1 MPVEALSV
9 QVGANIDDL
18 LKQMKLAGKSLQD
31 FKDQAARFKSAL
43 STATDPA
50 SVIRLNKAIDAAN
63 AKIRAIQ
70 GAGVSTGK
78 GLEGLSNS
86 SNRAGESL
94 TNLGRIAQDAP
105 FGFIGIQNNI
115 NPLLESFQRLKVET
129 GSTGGALKA
138 LAGSLTGAAGIG
150 LAVSVVTGL
159 LTVLSQQGFFKTE
172 KAADKAAESLKTFKD
187 SLKDTEASALSTGI
201 KLQSFIDIAKNGDLP
216 QKQRNE
222 ALEEANKILGQYGEK
237 LTLANIATAAIT
249 EQTKKFTEA
258 TVQQALAAKFADR
271 AADLIIQQRD
281 ASKVYGAELK
291 KLNEERDRF
300 NKSFTSNAGASEAA
314 AARLQQ
320 SARSLQ
326 DQEKAVAGAANNY
339 KAITGDVKEISA
351 QLNAAQ
357 LASTNLFG
365 ELGERSKAKKAK
377 KDVETVKDVLAEL
390 QREISFLNQIE
401 LTFGTN
407 EAPAKIKEIES
418 TVKKLVKDFK
428 VDPQDTIVQKLLTG
442 GKFFNI
448 VQGLNIPGIQG
459 LTDQVFK
466 TIETEFNSGTVPT
479 ITIPLNIQTA
489 IQGLN
494 EGQQGE
500 IQKFLTDATS
510 EVEGAL
516 EGLFENIGTTIG
528 NTLGR
533 ALAGSASIGDL
544 FKGIFNQLG
553 ASMQELGKFFI
564 QTGIQIKLI
573 KAFLIKNPALA
584 IAGGIALVALGSLI
598 QAKTNVPGFATGGTA
613 PGGSILVG
621 ERGPEIITAP
631 RGATITPNAQTNAI
645 LNGGNSGG
653 TVVFKIQGRELV
665 GILNNTNA
673 SLSRSGQN

>member
-1 MPVEALSV
+1 MPVEALKV
-9 QVGANIDDL
+9 EATYVGASLDKG
-18 LKQMKLAGKSLQD
+18 LKDAQKQLA
-31 FKDQAARFKSAL
+31 A
-43 STATDPA
+43 TA
-50 SVIRLNKAIDAAN
+50 KEAN
-63 AKIRAIQ
+63 ALDSSLARGLKK
-70 GAGVSTGK
+70 GSNEAGQ
-78 GLEGLSNS
+78 
-86 SNRAGESL
+86 SL
-94 TNLGRIAQDAP
+94 VNLGRIAQDAP

-115 NPLLESFQRLKVET
+115 NPLLESFGRLKTET

-138 LAGSLTGAAGIG
+138 LASGLVGAGGIG
-150 LAVSVVTGL
+150 LAVSVITSAITFATMGFRAWTGSVKENKEAIDKTKSAYDSIISSL
-159 LTVLSQQGFFKTE
+159 GEEQVKIDKIVSALKTE
-172 KAADKAAESLKTFKD
+172 TLTRDQRRNAIEQLQKAAPAYFATLNKETASIAQITSAYDKFSQSIIKSIEARVREKELITVTEEILKLQDKATKLGQDEVLINGKLVKVNRQRFDANSESLSTQ
-187 SLKDTEASALSTGI
+187 EAYNATL
-201 KLQSFIDIAKNGDLP
+201 NG
-216 QKQRNE
+216 
-222 ALEEANKILGQYGEK
+222 
-237 LTLANIATAAIT
+237 TLALTT
-249 EQTKKFTEA
+249 EENKR
-258 TVQQALAAKFADR
+258 LI
-271 AADLIIQQRD
+271 DLQKTRQNLLKLVTD
-281 ASKVYGAELK
+281 ASGA
-291 KLNEERDRF
+291 DPF
-300 NKSFTSNAGASEAA
+300 
-314 AARLQQ
+314 
-320 SARSLQ
+320 
-326 DQEKAVAGAANNY
+326 
-339 KAITGDVKEISA
+339 IST
-351 QLNAAQ
+351 QK
-357 LASTNLFG
+357 T
-365 ELGERSKAKKAK
+365 AKTK
-377 KDVETVKDVLAEL
+377 KDVQTVNDVLAEL
-390 QREISFLNQIE
+390 QREISFLNQIQ

-407 EAPAKIKEIES
+407 EAATKIKEIES